1 MPGFSVNELMAPQS
15 SIASLLRGPTL
26 PSEATLHDAGL
37 LANQNFRMRESNFDV
52 YRSAFNMLGLIM
64 KGREKCVEVSTPPF
78 SGGFAYAPERGTRSD
93 EMGRC
98 FFPPFHPQ
106 YLNDSL
112 SYGALFGDAMANS
125 IRPYRKPKR
134 IRTAFSPSQLLR
146 LESAFEMNHYVVGQE
161 RRRLAESLSLTET
174 QVKVWFQ
181 NRRTKFKRLRLEEE
195 EGGVGGGNGDG
206 GDEEEAGGGTCEVRG
221 NIEPLPPSKIL
232 QTPTPSSLESHGG
245 FDDSTSPPPPSQN
258 EEVALNLST
267 SATASKGVCSPL
279 PPHPQLTKNATTS
292 TPNDRAMFHP
302 LTSLLAFQDE
312 MRQVLQSRSL
322 DVWTPPL

>member
-26 PSEATLHDAGL
+26 PSEVAPHDAGL

-78 SGGFAYAPERGTRSD
+78 GGGFAYPPERGTRCE

-98 FFPPFHPQ
+98 FFPPLHPQ

-195 EGGVGGGNGDG
+195 EGGGGGGG
-206 GDEEEAGGGTCEVRG
+206 GDEEEASGETCDGRG
-221 NIEPLPPSKIL
+221 NIDPLPPSKIL
-232 QTPTPSSLESHGG
+232 HSPTPSSLESRGG
-245 FDDSTSPPPPSQN
+245 FDDSTSPPPSSQN

-267 SATASKGVCSPL
+267 SAAASKVVRTPL
-279 PPHPQLTKNATTS
+279 PPPPQFPSTTTTS
-292 TPNDRAMFHP
+292 TPNDRVMFHP

-312 MRQVLQSRSL
+312 MRQMLQSRSL